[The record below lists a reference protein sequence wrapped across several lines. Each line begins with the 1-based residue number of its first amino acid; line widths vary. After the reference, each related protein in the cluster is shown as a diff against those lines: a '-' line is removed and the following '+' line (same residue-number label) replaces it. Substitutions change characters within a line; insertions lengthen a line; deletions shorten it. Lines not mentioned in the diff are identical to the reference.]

1 MEDFHKRIAGLVLR
15 VLALAATLT
24 AAIIMGT
31 SKESANFYAL
41 SFEVNYNDT
50 PAFKYFVIVNAV
62 VSVYSFLALFVPS
75 KSSFWRLIVALD
87 LLVTLMLTSCISAA
101 LAIAQVGKNGN
112 SITRWL
118 PICNQVP
125 DYCDRVTIALAAG
138 FAAAI
143 LYLMVLA
150 ASAHAA
156 LDEDDCC

>member
-1 MEDFHKRIAGLVLR
+1 MEDSSKRIIGLVLR
-15 VLALAATLT
+15 VLALGATLT
-24 AAIIMGT
+24 AAIVMGT
-31 SKESANFYAL
+31 SKERANLYAL
-41 SFEVNYNDT
+41 SFEANYSDT

-62 VSVYSFLALFVPS
+62 VSVYSLIALFVPS
-75 KSSFWRLIVALD
+75 ESSLWRLVAALD

-112 SITRWL
+112 SMSGWL
-118 PICNQVP
+118 PVCNQVP
-125 DYCDRVTIALAAG
+125 DYCDHVTMALAAG

-143 LYLMVLA
+143 LYLMALT